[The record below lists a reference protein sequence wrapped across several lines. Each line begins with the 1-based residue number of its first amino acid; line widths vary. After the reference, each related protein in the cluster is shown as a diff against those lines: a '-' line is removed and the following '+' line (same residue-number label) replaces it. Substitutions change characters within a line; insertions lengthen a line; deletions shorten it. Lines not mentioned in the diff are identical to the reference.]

1 VQVTFVILWTI
12 YLFLYFFEYGSAGDS
27 AFWLSSYGVRKRAC
41 AHARIYC
48 AQMFIRTRRR
58 SVKDTHAALVC
69 PRMSCAP
76 RICADGYKTKIRLVT
91 LACCGGD
98 VQTLVTL
105 IALGLSKYFT
115 AAILAAVL
123 SMVLIFIPITVMGFA
138 AMESVS
144 SPDRCMCVWRGRGG
158 GNEGKGCVCQ

>member
-1 VQVTFVILWTI
+1 MEKPIQALAQIEEEAGGFNAMYYGILVTFVILWTI

-27 AFWLSSYGVRKRAC
+27 AFWLSSYG
-41 AHARIYC
+41 
-48 AQMFIRTRRR
+48 
-58 SVKDTHAALVC
+58 
-69 PRMSCAP
+69 
-76 RICADGYKTKIRLVT
+76 
-91 LACCGGD
+91 
-98 VQTLVTL
+98 TLVTL

-144 SPDRCMCVWRGRGG
+144 SPDRFEGDKNNWGRTRLE
-158 GNEGKGCVCQ
+158 NAM